1 MQNFEEKKMNFL
13 ELILVIEQMLI
24 YNAWINIQVFN
35 FAIWEEGGGGGGG
48 EIPLLSYA
56 EQIDLV

>member
-24 YNAWINIQVFN
+24 YNAWINIQLFIFEFGSV
-35 FAIWEEGGGGGGG
+35 GGGGAVAKY
-48 EIPLLSYA
+48 PY
-56 EQIDLV
+56 

>member
-35 FAIWEEGGGGGGG
+35 FAIWEEGGGWAVAKY
-48 EIPLLSYA
+48 PY
-56 EQIDLV
+56 